1 MIYNDYLRFIVR
13 TNLMIIECIDKDIQ
27 NEYKKAVW
35 LMMNEIEKPIMKSL
49 FMNGRTWRTIK
60 QEFLTVET

>member
-1 MIYNDYLRFIVR
+1 
-13 TNLMIIECIDKDIQ
+13 MIIECIDKDMQ

>member
-13 TNLMIIECIDKDIQ
+13 TNLMIIECIDKDMQ

-60 QEFLTVET
+60 QEFLTVEI

>member
-13 TNLMIIECIDKDIQ
+13 TNLMIIECIDKDMQ